1 MIMQELK
8 ETFTRDQVD
17 LIAKISTI
25 IGEEPNTYQGN
36 SVYWDN
42 VEIDLDLKNINYTV
56 DFSFTDDRNYYAIAG
71 IAFLNEYEFQEFL
84 NTENSFK

>member
-1 MIMQELK
+1 MQELK

-25 IGEEPNTYQGN
+25 IGEEPNTYQGS

-56 DFSFTDDRNYYAIAG
+56 GIGFNSGRNYYTIAG
-71 IAFLNEYEFQEFL
+71 IALLHNYEFQEFL
-84 NTENSFK
+84 DPENSFK